1 MSYIYSIKG
10 KLLLVF
16 ISAVLAF
23 SSDDLLKIY
32 FIKQFTSS
40 IEKFVST
47 ALPMLSAANEL
58 EVIGNSIALQTNR
71 LIGAQRQKKLTDSYI
86 SIGKSLDELEIK
98 TSAISL
104 EGGEINVLTVN
115 SLSQSIRSLSQIV
128 FQIINHSLT
137 KEDQARSVATSELET
152 LETIRN
158 DFLDAYTPQTA
169 TVTDN
174 VLFASMQDITIC
186 MVFSIERA
194 LYAET
199 LQQLKKQEDE
209 FLLCSEKLMAE
220 ASENQSSLTHPSS
233 IVQWLNTASEQR
245 SRVFEIKQQV
255 LFLQESTKKYLT
267 ELDQLADQLTSLT
280 SDYRQRIFHRFQTT
294 ADAAIVQEKRTINLT
309 VILNIIAATL
319 LFIFYW
325 IIVVHGFGN
334 RLTKIS
340 QAMRSIPTSDSD
352 TKIPVLGRDEIAA
365 MARAL
370 ERLLEKA
377 FLTHQMATIDH
388 LTQVNNRSSFFTYA
402 AKETERSKRRP
413 TETCIMM
420 LDIDHFKHVND
431 TYGHDVGDKLLFS
444 VADSCRKCT
453 RTIDVFARLG
463 GDEFTLMMPD
473 TDLVSGRLAA
483 ERLRQ
488 RIDELQLEL
497 TPDVII
503 KVTTSIGISVVN
515 LNENS
520 IETALI
526 QADKALYLA
535 KIDGRN
541 QISVCTGVF

>member
-23 SSDDLLKIY
+23 SSADVLKNY
-32 FIKQFTSS
+32 FIKQFTAS
-40 IEKFVST
+40 IAEFIST
-47 ALPMLSAANEL
+47 AVPMINAANEL

-71 LIGAQRQKKLTDSYI
+71 LIVAQRQKKLTDSYI
-86 SIGKSLDELEIK
+86 SIGKLLDDLEIK

-128 FQIINHSLT
+128 FQVINHSFT
-137 KEDQARSVATSELET
+137 KEDQARSVAASEFEI

-158 DFLDAYTPQTA
+158 DFLDAYTQQNA
-169 TVTDN
+169 TVTDD
-174 VLFASMQDITIC
+174 VLFANMQDITIC
-186 MVFSIERA
+186 MVFSIKRA

-209 FLLCSEKLMAE
+209 FLLCSEKLMPQ
-220 ASENQSSLTHPSS
+220 ASENQSSLTH
-233 IVQWLNTASEQR
+233 VQWLNTASEQR
-245 SRVFEIKQQV
+245 SRVFEIKRQV
-255 LFLQESTKKYLT
+255 LILQASAKKYLT

-280 SDYRQRIFHRFQTT
+280 SDYRQLIFRRFQTT
-294 ADAAIVQEKRTINLT
+294 ADAAIVQEKRTINLA

-325 IIVVHGFGN
+325 MIVVHGFGN
-334 RLTKIS
+334 RLTIIS

-352 TKIPVLGRDEIAA
+352 TKIRVSGRDEIAA

-370 ERLLEKA
+370 ERLLEEA
-377 FLTHQMATIDH
+377 LLTHQMATIDH
-388 LTQVNNRSSFFTYA
+388 LTQVNNRASFFTYA
-402 AKETERSKRRP
+402 EKETERSKRRP

-420 LDIDHFKHVND
+420 IDIDHFKHIND
-431 TYGHDVGDKLLFS
+431 TYGHDVGDKLLSS
-444 VADSCRKCT
+444 VADNCRKCT

-488 RIDELQLEL
+488 RIEELHLEL
-497 TPDVII
+497 TPEVII

-515 LNENS
+515 LNETP

-535 KIDGRN
+535 KIGGRN
-541 QISVCTGVF
+541 QSK

>member
-16 ISAVLAF
+16 ISAVLVF

-32 FIKQFTSS
+32 FIKQFTFS

-47 ALPMLSAANEL
+47 AVPMINAANEL

-71 LIGAQRQKKLTDSYI
+71 LIGAQQQKKLTDSYI
-86 SIGKSLDELEIK
+86 SIGKLLDELEIK

-104 EGGEINVLTVN
+104 EGGDINVLTVN

-128 FQIINHSLT
+128 FQVINSSFT
-137 KEDQARSVATSELET
+137 KEDQARSVAASELEI

-158 DFLDAYTPQTA
+158 DVLDAYTQQTA
-169 TVTDN
+169 TVIDTA
-174 VLFASMQDITIC
+174 LFASIQDITIC
-186 MVFSIERA
+186 MVVSIERA

-220 ASENQSSLTHPSS
+220 VSENKSSLAHSS
-233 IVQWLNTASEQR
+233 TIVQWLNTPSEQR
-245 SRVFEIKQQV
+245 NRVFEIKQRV
-255 LFLQESTKKYLT
+255 LFLQVSAKKYLT

-280 SDYRQRIFHRFQTT
+280 SDYRQRIFRRFQTT
-294 ADAAIVQEKRTINLT
+294 ADAAIVQEKRAINLT

-319 LFIFYW
+319 LLIFYW
-325 IIVVHGFGN
+325 IIVVRGFGN
-334 RLTKIS
+334 RLTIIS

-352 TKIPVLGRDEIAA
+352 TKIRVRGRDEIAA

-370 ERLLEKA
+370 ERLLKEA
-377 FLTHQMATIDH
+377 LLTHQMATIDH
-388 LTQVNNRSSFFTYA
+388 LTQVNNRASFFTYA
-402 AKETERSKRRP
+402 EKETERSKRRP
-413 TETCIMM
+413 NKTCIMM
-420 LDIDHFKHVND
+420 IDIDHFKHIND
-431 TYGHDVGDKLLFS
+431 TYGHDVGDKLLS
-444 VADSCRKCT
+444 LVADNCLKCT

-503 KVTTSIGISVVN
+503 KVTTSIGISVVK
-515 LNENS
+515 LNETP

-535 KIDGRN
+535 KTGGRN
-541 QISVCTGVF
+541 QSK

>member
-16 ISAVLAF
+16 ISAVLVF

-32 FIKQFTSS
+32 FIKQFTFS
-40 IEKFVST
+40 IEKFVSS
-47 ALPMLSAANEL
+47 ALPMISAANEL

-71 LIGAQRQKKLTDSYI
+71 IIVAQRQKELMDSYI
-86 SIGKSLDELEIK
+86 SIGKLLDELEIK

-104 EGGEINVLTVN
+104 EGGDINVLNVN

-128 FQIINHSLT
+128 FQVTNSSFT
-137 KEDQARSVATSELET
+137 KEEQARSVAASEVEI

-158 DFLDAYTPQTA
+158 EFLDAYTQQTA

-174 VLFASMQDITIC
+174 VLFASMQDITLC
-186 MVFSIERA
+186 MVVSIERG

-220 ASENQSSLTHPSS
+220 ASENQSSLTHPST

-255 LFLQESTKKYLT
+255 LFLQASAKKYLT

-280 SDYRQRIFHRFQTT
+280 SDYRQRIFRRFQTT
-294 ADAAIVQEKRTINLT
+294 ADAAIVQEKKAINLT
-309 VILNIIAATL
+309 VILNIIAATVL
-319 LFIFYW
+319 LIFYW

-340 QAMRSIPTSDSD
+340 QAMRRIPTSDSD
-352 TKIPVLGRDEIAA
+352 TKIPVRGRDEIAA

-370 ERLLEKA
+370 ERLLEEA
-377 FLTHQMATIDH
+377 LLTHKMATIDH
-388 LTQVNNRSSFFTYA
+388 LTQVNNRASFFTYA

-420 LDIDHFKHVND
+420 IDIDHFKHVND
-431 TYGHDVGDKLLFS
+431 TYGHDVGDKFLSL
-444 VADSCRKCT
+444 VADNCLKCT

-483 ERLRQ
+483 ERLRK

-515 LNENS
+515 LNETP

-535 KIDGRN
+535 KVGGRN
-541 QISVCTGVF
+541 QSK